1 LEPIY
6 GKKGDVQLI
15 QTIEFYAGVKLD
27 PSSQRGEGC
36 GERDLIRKDSIIV

>member
-15 QTIEFYAGVKLD
+15 QAIELFVGVKAV
-27 PSSQRGEGC
+27 QEQ
-36 GERDLIRKDSIIV
+36 EDSVV